1 MSNILYEVK
10 NHTAVITFNKTE
22 SLNALSS
29 DFVQEIDVA
38 VSLAEA
44 DDDVYV
50 LLFIGNGRAF
60 IAGADISEMYPM
72 GPEEIFEFSAYG
84 SNLNLR
90 LEKMDKPTI
99 AAINGY
105 ALGGGLEFAMACDIR
120 IASEKAKMGLPETT
134 LGVICGAGGTQRLCR
149 IVGDSMAKEMIFTGK
164 SIDADEALR
173 IGLVNRVVAHS
184 DLLDTA
190 MELASNI
197 CKNGQLAVQASK
209 ACIRYAQDSDIA
221 DGCLYER
228 QRFSDIFKTED
239 QKIGMG
245 GFLKKEKNI
254 IFKNK

>member
-1 MSNILYEVK
+1 MSNILYKVK
-10 NHTAVITFNKTE
+10 NHVAMIILSKTE

-29 DFVQEIDVA
+29 DFVREIDAA
-38 VSLAEA
+38 VSRAEA

-50 LLFIGNGRAF
+50 LLFTGSGKAF

-72 GPEEIFEFSAYG
+72 SPDEIFDFSAYG

-90 LEKMDKPTI
+90 LEKMSKPTI

-120 IASEKAKMGLPETT
+120 IASENAKMGLPETT

-149 IVGDSMAKEMIFTGK
+149 IVGDAVAKELIFTGK
-164 SIDADEALR
+164 TISANEALR
-173 IGLVNRVVAHS
+173 IGLVNHVVAAD
-184 DLLDTA
+184 DLLHTA
-190 MELASNI
+190 MELASAI
-197 CKNGQLAVQASK
+197 CRNGQLAVRASK
-209 ACIRYAQDSDIA
+209 DCIRYAQNSDID

-228 QRFSDIFKTED
+228 QQFREIFKTED

-245 GFLKKEKNI
+245 GFLRKEKNI
-254 IFKNK
+254 TFKNR